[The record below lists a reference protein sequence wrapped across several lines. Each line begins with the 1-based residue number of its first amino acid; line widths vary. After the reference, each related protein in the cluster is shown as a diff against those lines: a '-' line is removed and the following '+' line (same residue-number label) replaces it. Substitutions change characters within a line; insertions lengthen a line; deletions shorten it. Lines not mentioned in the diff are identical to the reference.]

1 MMKKLLWPLIL
12 ICLLA
17 FPVAANNVPN
27 LAKSG
32 SIHIS
37 MQYDGS
43 PVSGGEFMLYRVG
56 EIQESDGNYSFR
68 LVDPFASSEVT
79 LENVHAFETAKK
91 LSDYALRN
99 GIDGQRK
106 QIGKNGT
113 VDFEDLETGLYLLT
127 QRKAA
132 SGYDKVNPFLVSL
145 PMRSADDYIY
155 QVDASPKVSP
165 LHEKPPNPEQPATGQ
180 SGWPI
185 WIFVCSS
192 ASLIV
197 LTTLRRRDKKKL

>member
-1 MMKKLLWPLIL
+1 MKKLLWSLFL
-12 ICLLA
+12 ICAVAL
-17 FPVAANNVPN
+17 PVAANNVPD
-27 LAKSG
+27 LTKTG

-37 MQYDGS
+37 MQYDGN
-43 PVSGGEFMLYRVG
+43 PVSGGEFALYRVG
-56 EIQESDGNYSFR
+56 EIQESDGNYRFE
-68 LVDPFASSEVT
+68 LTDPFDSSNVT

-106 QIGKNGT
+106 KIGKNGT
-113 VDFEDLETGLYLLT
+113 VDFEDLQTGLYLLT

-132 SGYDKVNPFLVSL
+132 QGYDKVSPFLVSL

-165 LHEKPPNPEQPATGQ
+165 LHTKPVNPEQPATGQ
-180 SGWPI
+180 SGWPM
-185 WIFVCSS
+185 WVFVCSS
-192 ASLIV
+192 AGLLI
-197 LTTLRRRDKKKL
+197 LTALRKHDKKKL

>member
-1 MMKKLLWPLIL
+1 MKKLLWPLIL

-91 LSDYALRN
+91 FSDYALRN

-113 VDFEDLETGLYLLT
+113 VDFEDLETGLYLLM

-132 SGYDKVNPFLVSL
+132 SGYDKVNPFLVSM

-165 LHEKPPNPEQPATGQ
+165 IHEKPPNPEQPATGQ

-192 ASLIV
+192 AGLII
-197 LTTLRRRDKKKL
+197 LTALRKRDKKKL

>member
-1 MMKKLLWPLIL
+1 MKKLLWPLFL

-17 FPVAANNVPN
+17 FPVAANNVPD
-27 LAKSG
+27 LTKTG
-32 SIHIS
+32 SIHIT
-37 MQYDGS
+37 MKYDGIS
-43 PVSGGEFMLYRVG
+43 VSGGEFALYRVG

-68 LVDPFASSEVT
+68 LVDPFVSSEVT

-106 QIGKNGT
+106 KIDNSGT
-113 VDFEDLETGLYLLT
+113 VDFENLQPGLYLLM

-132 SGYDKVNPFLVSL
+132 QGYDKVNPFLVSL

-165 LHEKPPNPEQPATGQ
+165 LHVKPPNPGQPATGQ